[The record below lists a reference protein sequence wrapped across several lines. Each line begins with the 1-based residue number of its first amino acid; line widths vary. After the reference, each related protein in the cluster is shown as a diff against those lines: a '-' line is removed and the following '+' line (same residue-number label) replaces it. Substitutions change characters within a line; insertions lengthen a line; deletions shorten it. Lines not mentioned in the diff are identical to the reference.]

1 MKPEK
6 AVTIYDIASHLKISA
21 ATVSRGLQDHP
32 AISRDTKKR
41 ILAAA
46 KKLGYRTNT
55 FAKSLRTRKT
65 NTIGVIVPRLN
76 SYFISTVL
84 AGMETTANKEGYNLI
99 ISQSLESFEKEQQ
112 AVLTMYNKQV
122 DGLLI
127 SLAADTPSIE
137 HLELFFSRKIPVIF
151 FDRAQTTNLHTSILI
166 DNFRAA
172 YRATTHLLEQGCKRL
187 MHLGG
192 NTLRNVYA
200 DRLAGFKQALKDH
213 HIRFSDKLL
222 LQTDLSEDA
231 GLAAADYILELK
243 DRPDGVFV
251 ANDNCAVHCMRRL
264 LQEGVKI
271 PEDIAFVGFNNDP
284 ITRVIDPGLTSINYP
299 GLTLGIT
306 AIQTM
311 LNHINGVATL
321 ENTSSVVLREELV
334 IRASSLRNKNL

>member
-55 FAKSLRTRKT
+55 FAKSLRTRRT

>member
-6 AVTIYDIASHLKISA
+6 AVTIYDIASHLNISA

-32 AISRDTKKR
+32 AISRETKKR

-65 NTIGVIVPRLN
+65 NTIGVIVHRLN

-84 AGMETTANKEGYNLI
+84 AGMESTANKEGYNLI
-99 ISQSLESFEKEQQ
+99 ISQSLERFEKEQQ

-137 HLELFFSRKIPVIF
+137 HLEPFFSRKIPVVF
-151 FDRAQTTNLHTSILI
+151 FDRAPGVNLHTSILV

-172 YRATTHLLEQGCKRL
+172 YKATTHLLEQGCKKL
-187 MHLGG
+187 MHLAG
-192 NTLRNVYA
+192 NTTSNLYA
-200 DRLAGFKQALKDH
+200 ERLAGFKQALKDH

-222 LQTDLSEDA
+222 FESDLSEDA
-231 GLAAADYILELK
+231 GLAAADYILSLK

-251 ANDNCAVHCMRRL
+251 ANDNCAVHCMLRL
-264 LQEGVKI
+264 QQAGMKI

-284 ITRVIDPGLTSINYP
+284 ITRVISPNLSSINYP
-299 GLTLGIT
+299 GLTLGVT

-311 LNHINGVATL
+311 LNHINGLATL
-321 ENTSSVVLREELV
+321 ENTSSIVLRDELI

>member
-6 AVTIYDIASHLKISA
+6 AVTIYDIANHLKISA

-32 AISRDTKKR
+32 AISRETKKR
-41 ILAAA
+41 IMAAA

-65 NTIGVIVPRLN
+65 HTIGVIVPRLN
-76 SYFISTVL
+76 SNFISTVL

-137 HLELFFSRKIPVIF
+137 HLEPFFSRKIPVIF
-151 FDRAQTTNLHTSILI
+151 FDRAPTTSLHTSILI

-213 HIRFSDKLL
+213 HIRFSEKLL

-231 GLAAADYILELK
+231 GLAAADYILGLK
-243 DRPDGVFV
+243 ERPDGVFV
-251 ANDNCAVHCMRRL
+251 ANDNCAVHCMLRL
-264 LQEGVKI
+264 QQQGVMI
-271 PEDIAFVGFNNDP
+271 PEQIAFVGFNNDP
-284 ITRVIDPGLTSINYP
+284 ITRVISPNLSSINYP
-299 GLTLGIT
+299 GLTLGVT

-311 LNHINGVATL
+311 LNHMKGLATL

-334 IRASSLRNKNL
+334 VRASSLRNKNL